1 MDVAYVTMQFPH
13 PSETFATNE
22 VRMLSERGAAIAVH
36 GLRREHPTA
45 PRLKVERGLPTIR
58 TTHNGMV
65 PTLRGILAALRRP
78 VLLARCLAWITRSN
92 QGRSRELGIS
102 LLLVPRAF
110 DVLADIERQQ
120 PQVVHM
126 YWGHYPTIVGY
137 LVQRR
142 LPSTVTSVSIVA
154 YDLEREY
161 GGAIDVVR
169 HADVIRTHAV
179 VNRAHVVRFTGVDA
193 DRVNVIFNG
202 VDLPALDRIAKTKE
216 KVRHRIVTAARLREK
231 KGVSDVL
238 HAFAI
243 VHRRWPDASLV
254 VLGDGPE
261 RATLEQLAR
270 KLGVME
276 AVDFRGHVAHHSAI
290 EEMAQAEVFMLL
302 SRAIDERLP
311 NVVKEGMATGCVC
324 ITTPTP
330 GIEELV
336 DSGANGFVV
345 PFSDAAAA
353 ANVIDEVFSARTD
366 VIGIRMRAVAHIRE
380 HFALTKTAPRYAV
393 LWREA
398 IEAKAVRD
406 TQSVDEPTV

>member
-22 VRMLSERGAAIAVH
+22 VRMLCERGTSIAVH

-45 PRLKVERGLPTIR
+45 PRVKEERGLPTIR
-58 TTHNGMV
+58 TTHNGVV
-65 PTLRGILAALRRP
+65 PTLRGILSALRRP
-78 VLLARCLAWITRSN
+78 VLLARSLAWITRTN
-92 QGRSRELGIS
+92 RGQTRDLGNS
-102 LLLVPRAF
+102 LLLMPRAF
-110 DVLADIERQQ
+110 DILADIERRQ
-120 PQVVHM
+120 PHVVHM

-137 LVQRR
+137 LVQQR

-161 GGAIDVVR
+161 GGAIDVIR
-169 HADVIRTHAV
+169 HADVIRTHAL

-202 VDLPALDRIAKTKE
+202 VDLPALERITTSKE
-216 KVRHRIVTAARLREK
+216 KIRHRIVTAARLREK

-238 HAFAI
+238 EAFAI
-243 VHRRWPDASLV
+243 VQRRWPDASLV

-261 RATLEQLAR
+261 RAALEQLAR
-270 KLGVME
+270 RLGVTDH
-276 AVDFRGHVAHHSAI
+276 VQFRGHVSHHTAI

-324 ITTPTP
+324 VTTPTP

-336 DSGANGFVV
+336 DSGSTGFVV
-345 PFSDAAAA
+345 PFSEPEAAGS
-353 ANVIDEVFSARTD
+353 VIDEVFSARAD
-366 VIGIRMRAVAHIRE
+366 VYGIRIRAVAHIRE

-398 IEAKAVRD
+398 IEAKAIRD
-406 TQSVDEPTV
+406 TKRVGERAV